1 MIADLPIQKK
11 KRSGDEN
18 FLFSILIPSWNNLDY
33 LRLCVESIRKNSS
46 HRHQII
52 IHVNEGK
59 DGTLE
64 WVASQEDLDYTYSPE
79 NIGVCYALNGC
90 RGIVAADYIVYLN
103 DDMYVCPGWDAELD
117 REIREIGHKF
127 FFLSATVIEPTH
139 TGNPCVLVMNYGRD
153 PAGFLEEKLLKEYSS
168 LPMHDWQGATWPP
181 NVVHRDIWDLV
192 GGYSIEFS
200 PGFYSDPDFSMKLW
214 MLNIRL
220 FKGVSKSRVYHFGAK
235 STSRVKKN
243 KGYYTF
249 IAKWGMTSSTLT
261 RYFLRSG
268 TAYEGPLKAPELTA
282 WLRVKNFFKQLES
295 VLRKGRLPGGNKF
308 I

>member
-1 MIADLPIQKK
+1 MIADFPIQKK
-11 KRSGDEN
+11 KRSGDDK

-46 HRHQII
+46 YKHQII
-52 IHVNEGK
+52 VHINEGK

-64 WVASQEDLDYTYSPE
+64 WVASQQDLDYTYSTE

-90 RGIVAADYIVYLN
+90 RGLVVTDYIVYLN
-103 DDMYVCPGWDAELD
+103 DDMYVCPGWDMEID
-117 REIREIGHKF
+117 REIKKIGHNH
-127 FFLSATVIEPTH
+127 FFLSATVIEPFP
-139 TGNPCVLVMNYGRD
+139 TGNPCVMVRNYGTD
-153 PAGFLEEKLLKEYSS
+153 HTSFQEEKLLNEFSS
-168 LPMHDWQGATWPP
+168 LPMHDWQGSTWPP
-181 NVVHRDIWDLV
+181 NIVHRDIWDLA

-214 MLNIRL
+214 MMNIRL

-243 KGYYTF
+243 KGYYNF

-261 RYFLRSG
+261 RYYLRSG
-268 TAYEGPLKAPELTA
+268 AVYEGLLKTPPLTI
-282 WLRVKNFFKQLES
+282 WLQIKNFLKRLEA
-295 VLRKGRLPGGNKF
+295 VFRKGLLPGSDKF

>member
-52 IHVNEGK
+52 VHVNEGK

-64 WVASQEDLDYTYSPE
+64 WVASQKDLDYTYSPE
-79 NIGVCYALNGC
+79 NIGVCFALNGC

-127 FFLSATVIEPTH
+127 FF
-139 TGNPCVLVMNYGRD
+139 
-153 PAGFLEEKLLKEYSS
+153 
-168 LPMHDWQGATWPP
+168 
-181 NVVHRDIWDLV
+181 
-192 GGYSIEFS
+192 FS
-200 PGFYSDPDFSMKLW
+200 
-214 MLNIRL
+214 
-220 FKGVSKSRVYHFGAK
+220 V
-235 STSRVKKN
+235 
-243 KGYYTF
+243 TF
-249 IAKWGMTSSTLT
+249 I
-261 RYFLRSG
+261 
-268 TAYEGPLKAPELTA
+268 
-282 WLRVKNFFKQLES
+282 
-295 VLRKGRLPGGNKF
+295 
-308 I
+308 

>member
-1 MIADLPIQKK
+1 MIADMPIQKK

-52 IHVNEGK
+52 VHVNEGK

-79 NIGVCYALNGC
+79 NIGVCFALNGC
-90 RGIVAADYIVYLN
+90 RGIVASDYIVYLN

-268 TAYEGPLKAPELTA
+268 TVYEGPLKAPELTA

-295 VLRKGRLPGGNKF
+295 VLRKGRSPGSNKF

>member
-52 IHVNEGK
+52 VHVNEGK

-268 TAYEGPLKAPELTA
+268 TVYEGPLKAPELTA

>member
-52 IHVNEGK
+52 VHVNEGK

-64 WVASQEDLDYTYSPE
+64 WVASQKDLDYIYSPE
-79 NIGVCYALNGC
+79 NIGVCFALNGC

-268 TAYEGPLKAPELTA
+268 TVYKGPLKAPELTG

-295 VLRKGRLPGGNKF
+295 VLRKGRSPGSNKF